1 MTIDVTLFI
10 NNIVKNN
17 PNVSANVKKG
27 VSTATAMFAAL
38 QTGNLNATN
47 LIDTSK
53 LSPSDQAN
61 LAKFNSIAGTIQSGG
76 AGGTLN
82 PASFVDTSKLSA
94 SDQANLAKFNNTV
107 STIQS
112 GQAVNSVTGL
122 IAGGVSA
129 IAANIKANIK
139 SNISSLSGNIAGNTA
154 AKSINKGPEEAAKEN
169 FENGAAREILTIST
183 APNGIPLTKIKD
195 SVPILLQS
203 EVKAL
208 MMQISHMETIN
219 TIDYKFKTKLGRYAV
234 DQKTLKNYG
243 YLFSGNGKFTGK
255 DGVKSE
261 TEFLYDNNVQ
271 DRIMETFIVDQYK
284 ALVKNGAI
292 RDGDKK
298 DVVAGMIAV
307 SYQFQDASPGLSDIT
322 SVAKVVGAATSLVGS
337 LTSSLASGSGATPLG
352 VQGQLGS
359 SGVISAGQDIINKN
373 PPSAAASQG
382 GTTDKAINPT
392 VQSLVNQAAAAT
404 KSVASSVIPTANSTQ
419 QQASKAASSVQID
432 KLKSATNEM
441 VTMIPANAAKDW
453 RTKGGSKDSQK
464 RPGSLFYN
472 AGRYA
477 INVLAADVPAP
488 APAET
493 TTTTTTTPTQPVA
506 I

>member
-1 MTIDVTLFI
+1 MAIDVTVFV
-10 NNIVKNN
+10 NNLVKNN

-61 LAKFNSIAGTIQSGG
+61 LAKFNSATGSIQS
-76 AGGTLN
+76 GTLN

-112 GQAVNSVTGL
+112 GQATNSVTGL
-122 IAGGVSA
+122 IAGGISS
-129 IAANIKANIK
+129 IAANIK
-139 SNISSLSGNIAGNTA
+139 SNISSISGNIAGNAA
-154 AKSINKGPEEAAKEN
+154 AKSTNKGPEEAAKQN

-183 APNGIPLTKIKD
+183 APNGIPLTKVKD

-208 MMQISHMETIN
+208 MMQISHMETM
-219 TIDYKFKTKLGRYAV
+219 TTVDYKSGTKLGRYAV

-243 YLFSGNGKFTGK
+243 YLFSGNSKFNGK

-284 ALVKNGAI
+284 ALIKNGAI

-298 DVVAGMIAV
+298 EVVAGMIAV
-307 SYQFQDASPGLSDIT
+307 AYQFQDASPGLSDAT
-322 SVAKVVGAATSLVGS
+322 SVAKVIGAATSLAGS

-359 SGVISAGQDIINKN
+359 SGVISASQDIINKN
-373 PPSAAASQG
+373 PTSAAVSQG
-382 GTTDKAINPT
+382 GTTDKAINPA
-392 VQSLVNQAAAAT
+392 VQSLVNQAATAT
-404 KSVASSVIPTANSTQ
+404 SSVAGSVVPNTNSSQ

-432 KLKSATNEM
+432 KLKSATSEM

-477 INVLAADVPAP
+477 ITVLAADVAAP
-488 APAET
+488 APAAES
-493 TTTTTTTPTQPVA
+493 TTPPPTVA